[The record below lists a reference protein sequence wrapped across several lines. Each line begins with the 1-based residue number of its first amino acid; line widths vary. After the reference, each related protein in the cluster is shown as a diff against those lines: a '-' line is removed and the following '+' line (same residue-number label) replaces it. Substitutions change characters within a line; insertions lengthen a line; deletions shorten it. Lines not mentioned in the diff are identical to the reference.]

1 MKIGVKLHN
10 HRSNGPMDTY
20 QTKRSPFSADYRQ
33 GCNILQAIRLY
44 NHRPSQACIAH
55 LATFVT
61 QSWESV
67 SDTEKVDD
75 ICQFM
80 NHLLDTTSLNQT
92 HLSLEKSIQH
102 YCTKDVAVPTVCPG
116 ITLLFAVRYIERL
129 KQSYGNVKGTK
140 GCSRRLILVAYII
153 AAKHIHSN
161 LKFIVDTSLPP
172 LENEPLNTVSN
183 LSSPSASTKTAAQPV
198 QQDSSPLTLHPDK
211 LLSTAL
217 PISPPV
223 SPKQTELTDPTQYHY
238 FQSIKTP
245 PSGQA
250 SVSSSSTGMKHLP
263 SLSSMC
269 SQFNYR
275 VWRMENEFLHFLN
288 GDINVPDCLRLVNWA
303 KQLSSSSTNE
313 STPII

>member
-1 MKIGVKLHN
+1 MKIGVKLYN

-20 QTKRSPFSADYRQ
+20 QRKRSPFGADYRQ
-33 GCNILQAIRLY
+33 GCKILQAIRLY
-44 NHRPSQACIAH
+44 NQRPSQACIVH

-61 QSWESV
+61 RSWESD

-80 NHLLDTTSLNQT
+80 NHLLDTTSLNQN
-92 HLSLEKSIQH
+92 HLSLDKSIQQ
-102 YCTKDVAVPTVCPG
+102 YCSKDVAVPTVCPG

-129 KQSYGNVKGTK
+129 KQSYGNVKGVK
-140 GCSRRLILVAYII
+140 GCSRRLILVAYIL

-172 LENEPLNTVSN
+172 LENETSNAVSN
-183 LSSPSASTKTAAQPV
+183 SSSTETATRPSKQEF
-198 QQDSSPLTLHPDK
+198 SPLTLHPDN
-211 LLSTAL
+211 LISTNL

-238 FQSIKTP
+238 FQSIKTS
-245 PSGQA
+245 PSPQPSSA
-250 SVSSSSTGMKHLP
+250 SSSTGTKYLP
-263 SLSSMC
+263 SISSMC

-288 GDINVPDCLRLVNWA
+288 GDISVPDCLHLVDWA

-313 STPII
+313 SISIT